1 MFFRLRGRP
10 VRTYSAFAHAS
21 AFCSCIPGPESLRR
35 RLARLS
41 ALQLGSDIRKT
52 STFSLGLAPS
62 PIRSCLFNV
71 NLLSPSKSLVA
82 YSILRAFYSFFAVK
96 SIGCRQ
102 KSGSK
107 LCIFTNTF
115 AAVCCPQTMRQ
126 PTPGGRFASMA
137 PAGHQ
142 PGTSRA
148 PAGVNTYFSKGKSPK
163 GSGAAPLS
171 SQKNGDF
178 RRKSPFSIHYM

>member
-10 VRTYSAFAHAS
+10 VRTYSAFMHAS
-21 AFCSCIPGPESLRR
+21 ASPARQSLRR
-35 RLARLS
+35 RSARLS

-96 SIGCRQ
+96 SIGCLQ
-102 KSGSK
+102 KSGSR

-163 GSGAAPLS
+163 GSGALKRKQRS
-171 SQKNGDF
+171 DISFITEITYNG
-178 RRKSPFSIHYM
+178 